1 MARQGVGHGVEV
13 VLGGASQ
20 NQWHRDARG
29 TGKGRW
35 IGTREAESL
44 TCGFPTAL
52 FWSVRRVVL
61 GACGGRRAGAPPATR
76 GAGEVE
82 REVGSA
88 GGRLGREGAGS
99 SGDQDRAAPSDMT
112 MPVVITVLGMP
123 VSASAPNSQP
133 FDPKEMGFSPLCA
146 KFKTLQLC

>member
-1 MARQGVGHGVEV
+1 MRVP
-13 VLGGASQ
+13 GGAILDGASRSA
-20 NQWHRDARG
+20 WR
-29 TGKGRW
+29 
-35 IGTREAESL
+35 TRRPP
-44 TCGFPTAL
+44 C
-52 FWSVRRVVL
+52 R
-61 GACGGRRAGAPPATR
+61 APPATH

-88 GGRLGREGAGS
+88 RGRLGREGAGS
-99 SGDQDRAAPSDMT
+99 SGDQDRAAPSDKT

-133 FDPKEMGFSPLCA
+133 FDPKELGFSPLCA